1 IAKEPSSYGR
11 DMFESRGYDFYG
23 YRGNDGESTGSGG
36 GHWDPIQK
44 TETIPAW
51 IEVLGFRVRK
61 PSIEKTITTWT
72 LVSDASGQGGWDS
85 NGDGKF
91 QKSEA
96 DSWWLKGGGDVSVN
110 NAKINWSG
118 LKIPNGKSI
127 GDVFPISTTDAFLKL
142 PYETAATYGGTSFK
156 VIGPS
161 QVMVL
166 DQLYHYKYRP
176 NNSAE
181 NIIRNFMNWYGKPE
195 GQGTD
200 FMIHYYNPNIQ
211 IK

>member
-1 IAKEPSSYGR
+1 LEKKE
-11 DMFESRGYDFYG
+11 
-23 YRGNDGESTGSGG
+23 SGKVG
-36 GHWDPIQK
+36 KPEFWG
-44 TETIPAW
+44 A
-51 IEVLGFRVRK
+51 GCRV
-61 PSIEKTITTWT
+61 
-72 LVSDASGQGGWDS
+72 AQSGGGWDS
-85 NGDGKF
+85 NGDGIF

-96 DSWWLKGGGDVSVN
+96 DSWWLKGGGDVSVD

-118 LKIPNGKSI
+118 LSIPQGASKGSI
-127 GDVFPISTTDAFLKL
+127 FAISTTQAFLKL

-156 VIGPS
+156 VISPS

-166 DQLYHYKYRP
+166 DQLYHYQYRP

-181 NIIRNFMNWYGKPE
+181 NLMRNFMNWYGKPS

-200 FMIHYYNPNIQ
+200 FMIHYYNPLII